1 MDLLE
6 KVRPCFELCGFG
18 HPCPV
23 KMGVSHRDLSLE
35 NVLIDHNMSKAVII
49 DLGMC
54 LRVPFGADDGS
65 IVDVTK
71 GTLRRLMLPQGQCG
85 KPNCMPPEV
94 LLNDRPFDG
103 FAIDVWACGVILF
116 IMLVGL
122 PPFQWANRD
131 DPRFRMITKGGLE
144 LMLNQWNRPVS
155 FEAGNLLQ
163 RMLKED
169 PKERLSLVEIMDHPW
184 VINGDISTELPVSDD
199 KWRI

>member
-1 MDLLE
+1 MKGLLHLQ
-6 KVRPCFELCGFG
+6 KV
-18 HPCPV
+18 
-23 KMGVSHRDLSLE
+23 GVSHRDLSPE

-85 KPNCMPPEV
+85 KPNCMPPEI
-94 LLNDRPFDG
+94 LLNDEPFDG

-122 PPFQWANRD
+122 PPFEWANRD
-131 DPRFRMITKGGLE
+131 DPRFRMITKSGLV

-169 PKERLSLVEIMDHPW
+169 PKERLSLVETMDHPW
-184 VINGDISTELPVSDD
+184 VINGDISTESPVSDD

>member
-1 MDLLE
+1 
-6 KVRPCFELCGFG
+6 
-18 HPCPV
+18 
-23 KMGVSHRDLSLE
+23 MGVSHRDLSLE
-35 NVLIDHNMSKAVII
+35 NVLIDHNVSKAVII

-94 LLNDRPFDG
+94 LLNDKPFDG

-122 PPFQWANRD
+122 PPFEWADRD
-131 DPRFRMITKGGLE
+131 DPRFR
-144 LMLNQWNRPVS
+144 RS
-155 FEAGNLLQ
+155 Q
-163 RMLKED
+163 RVALY
-169 PKERLSLVEIMDHPW
+169 
-184 VINGDISTELPVSDD
+184 
-199 KWRI
+199 